1 MKLNEEIYKLVE
13 YGIRTKLIEKT
24 DRVYAINRLLEIY
37 EEDSFELDPLTRKL
51 VQDCE
56 LNLPDILEQ
65 LTQIALE
72 HGLLPNDGIT

>member
-37 EEDSFELDPLTRKL
+37 EEDSF
-51 VQDCE
+51 
-56 LNLPDILEQ
+56 
-65 LTQIALE
+65 
-72 HGLLPNDGIT
+72 